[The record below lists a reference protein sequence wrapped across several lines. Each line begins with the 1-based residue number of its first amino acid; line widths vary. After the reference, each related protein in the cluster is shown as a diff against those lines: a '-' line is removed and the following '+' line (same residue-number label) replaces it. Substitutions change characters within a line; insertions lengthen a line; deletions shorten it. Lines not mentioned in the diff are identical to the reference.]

1 MRHRLISAGTL
12 YLSITLV
19 GMTSDLAA
27 KAQNVS
33 DQAGQI
39 SQTEALLVAGKVA
52 EAEKTAKLLV
62 AQNPHLSVA
71 YVLLGRVYD
80 AEKRPE
86 DAQSAYQQAIVQFQ
100 KANEQGDGSAELF
113 LNMGSAYS
121 HLQEFDKAKE
131 CYFQS
136 IQLNSDNAAPY
147 VRIGADYLTQ
157 NIPPQALAWL
167 TRAVVIDPKDQEGL
181 FLLATALVNGK
192 YYETAQTYLEKYV
205 VLRPDDAKGWLLLGD
220 AYLND
225 EQPENGLKNY
235 KSALALLP
243 QLASA
248 HYLVGYAY
256 YQLNDLTDAEK
267 YLRESL
273 QIDPTLMEAHL
284 WLAEIAYRQ
293 NQNDDALKQLQI
305 IMDARPPSAD
315 TSHLLA
321 KIYIRAKRYDEARKI
336 LLDAL
341 QKYPD
346 DQRFH
351 YLLATLYR
359 NTGNTA
365 EAEHELSIYEVAEK
379 MRELRHK
386 YVRHSF
392 VYVQ

>member
-52 EAEKTAKLLV
+52 EAEKTAKLSV

-157 NIPPQALAWL
+157 NIPPQAWPGSPAPSSSTLRIRKVFPASHRL
-167 TRAVVIDPKDQEGL
+167 RKREVL
-181 FLLATALVNGK
+181 R
-192 YYETAQTYLEKYV
+192 TAQH
-205 VLRPDDAKGWLLLGD
+205 
-220 AYLND
+220 
-225 EQPENGLKNY
+225 
-235 KSALALLP
+235 LP
-243 QLASA
+243 GKICGAA
-248 HYLVGYAY
+248 
-256 YQLNDLTDAEK
+256 
-267 YLRESL
+267 
-273 QIDPTLMEAHL
+273 
-284 WLAEIAYRQ
+284 
-293 NQNDDALKQLQI
+293 
-305 IMDARPPSAD
+305 AR
-315 TSHLLA
+315 
-321 KIYIRAKRYDEARKI
+321 
-336 LLDAL
+336 
-341 QKYPD
+341 
-346 DQRFH
+346 
-351 YLLATLYR
+351 
-359 NTGNTA
+359 
-365 EAEHELSIYEVAEK
+365 
-379 MRELRHK
+379 
-386 YVRHSF
+386 
-392 VYVQ
+392 

>member
-1 MRHRLISAGTL
+1 LSHRLISAGI
-12 YLSITLV
+12 LSISILV
-19 GMTSDLAA
+19 GMASRLAMG
-27 KAQNVS
+27 AQKVS
-33 DQAGQI
+33 GQAAEM
-39 SQTEALLVAGKVA
+39 SQTEILLASGKVA
-52 EAEKTAKLLV
+52 EAEKAARSLV
-62 AQNPHLSVA
+62 AQNPRSGAA
-71 YVLLGRVYD
+71 YLLLGKVYD
-80 AEKRPE
+80 AEQRPE
-86 DAQSAYQQAIVQFQ
+86 DAQLAYQQAIVQFQ

-121 HLQEFDKAKE
+121 HLQQFDKAKE

-136 IQLNSDNAAPY
+136 IQLNSDRAAPY
-147 VRIGADYLTQ
+147 VRIGADYLTR

-167 TRAVVIDPKDQEGL
+167 MRAVTIDPKEQEGM

-235 KSALALLP
+235 KSALTLLP

-256 YQLNDLTDAEK
+256 YQLNDLANSAK
-267 YLRESL
+267 YLNESL
-273 QIDPTLMEAHL
+273 KIDPTLMEAHL
-284 WLAEIAYRQ
+284 WMADIAYRE
-293 NQNDDALKQLQI
+293 NQNDEALKQLQV
-305 IMDARPPSAD
+305 IMAARPPSAD

-321 KIYIRAKRYDEARKI
+321 KIYIRAKRYEEARKI

-341 QKYPD
+341 QTYPD

-351 YLLATLYR
+351 YLLALLYR
-359 NTGNTA
+359 NTGKTA

-379 MRELRHK
+379 MRQLRHK

>member
-1 MRHRLISAGTL
+1 MRHRFIAAGIL
-12 YLSITLV
+12 YVSTILV
-19 GMTSDLAA
+19 GLTSVPSANAQAA
-27 KAQNVS
+27 SQKAK
-33 DQAGQI
+33 QI
-39 SQTEALLVAGKVA
+39 SETETLLAAGKVA
-52 EAEKTAKLLV
+52 EAEKSARLLV
-62 AQNPHLSVA
+62 AQNPQQSTA
-71 YVLLGRVYD
+71 YILLGRVYD
-80 AEKRPE
+80 AE
-86 DAQSAYQQAIVQFQ
+86 
-100 KANEQGDGSAELF
+100 
-113 LNMGSAYS
+113 
-121 HLQEFDKAKE
+121 QEFDKAKE
-131 CYFQS
+131 SYFQS

-147 VRIGADYLTQ
+147 VRVGADYLAQ

-205 VLRPDDAKGWLLLGD
+205 ALRPDDAKGWLLLGD
-220 AYLND
+220 AYMND

-256 YQLNDLTDAEK
+256 YQLNDLPNAEK

-284 WLAEIAYRQ
+284 WLADIAYRQ
-293 NQNDDALKQLQI
+293 NQTEDALKELQV
-305 IMDARPPSAD
+305 IMSARPPSAD

-321 KIYIRAKRYDEARKI
+321 KIYIRAKRYDEAKKI

-341 QKYPD
+341 EKYPD

-365 EAEHELSIYEVAEK
+365 GAEHELNIYEVAEK

>member
-1 MRHRLISAGTL
+1 LRHRFIAAGIL
-12 YLSITLV
+12 YFSTILV
-19 GMTSDLAA
+19 GLTSDPAA
-27 KAQNVS
+27 KAQAAS
-33 DQAGQI
+33 QKAKQI
-39 SQTEALLVAGKVA
+39 SETETLLGAGKVA
-52 EAEKTAKLLV
+52 EAEKTARLLV
-62 AQNPHLSVA
+62 AQNPQLSTA

-80 AEKRPE
+80 AE
-86 DAQSAYQQAIVQFQ
+86 
-100 KANEQGDGSAELF
+100 
-113 LNMGSAYS
+113 
-121 HLQEFDKAKE
+121 QEFDKAKE
-131 CYFQS
+131 SYFQS
-136 IQLNSDNAAPY
+136 IQLNSDDAAPY
-147 VRIGADYLTQ
+147 VRVGADYLAQ

-205 VLRPDDAKGWLLLGD
+205 ALRPDDAKGWLLLGD
-220 AYLND
+220 AYMND

-235 KSALALLP
+235 KTALTLLP

-256 YQLNDLTDAEK
+256 YQLNDLPNAEK

-284 WLAEIAYRQ
+284 WLADIAYRQ
-293 NQNDDALKQLQI
+293 NQNEDALKELQI
-305 IMDARPPSAD
+305 IMAARPPSAD

-321 KIYIRAKRYDEARKI
+321 KIYIRAKRYEEAKKI
-336 LLDAL
+336 LFDAL